1 MSNEDL
7 ILFAGRLKAIRETL
21 GFNRLN
27 FGKSIGISKSVYS
40 NIEAAITKPTFP
52 LFLNISRV
60 HNVNLRYLLHGEGD
74 MFHQELDADVK
85 EMLNLLEIPAIRL
98 QMMSEFKRVKEVFKP
113 LIDIE

>member
-1 MSNEDL
+1 MSNDDL
-7 ILFAGRLKAIRETL
+7 KEFAERLKKVRESL

-60 HNVNLRYLLHGEGD
+60 HNVNLRFLLHGEGD

-85 EMLNLLEIPAIRL
+85 EMLELFEVPAIRL
-98 QMMSEFKRVKEVFKP
+98 QVMSDFNRAKEVFKP
-113 LIDIE
+113 LINFE